1 MIVSVEGTGQQY
13 EVVNAEEL
21 TNYLCEIK
29 AKRLSYIAELHG
41 RIERYEKRRAQQQAA
56 YHKMSSLRKLFSGKA
71 PDHHL
76 AVEYMVYV
84 RQPMQEIAQL
94 TGGNNVI
101 EEILV
106 ALKDGADTVC
116 VPVWLSQEI
125 LNHMG
130 RERLW

>member
-1 MIVSVEGTGQQY
+1 MKVGVEGTGQQY
-13 EVVNAEEL
+13 DMAGAKEL
-21 TNYLCEIK
+21 TDYLHEIK
-29 AKRLSYIAELHG
+29 AKRLFYIAELHN

-56 YHKMSSLRKLFSGKA
+56 YHKMSSIRKLFSGKA

-84 RQPMQEIAQL
+84 RQPMQEIAEL
-94 TGGNNVI
+94 TVGNNVI
-101 EEILV
+101 DGVLV
-106 ALKDGADTVC
+106 TIENGADTVC

-125 LNHMG
+125 LNRMG